1 MKLRDKATAQMK
13 QILSMKYGNS
23 ALKRDYD
30 NLAATKKS
38 LMRLC
43 AFAVINGGT
52 IGEAEKL
59 VIANIIVR
67 RYLNRSLEEL
77 ARIYKMLSGID
88 LPHNNGRYVNDNE
101 IEGSMNPVLKEYL
114 QSVELKEEDCYHSS
128 MQKLFIAINIVEEI
142 VRQLTDSTNPN
153 YAETRKSILMNIDS
167 LSKKRIYI
175 ELCDLMLVVKADKS
189 LMDCEREAFRVF
201 CKMTRIV
208 RSTLL
213 WQELS
218 ECNESVLWR
227 LPGRSYMHLLQQKRS
242 VDINDCRSVE
252 TSISFYDIKGPFV
265 DSIYYNLQ
273 RIQTLHQDVSF
284 YRNRKWTKRA
294 FVVFVLT
301 SIIIFLKVSYPQL
314 EPSNVLGAIQ
324 ETCEVP
330 AWISGLPDIGGSCS
344 EDVSNTN
351 TTVIPV
357 VALMFVV
364 LMVGV
369 WCIIMALPRH
379 LKSSV
384 IHWAR
389 CLRGRNVVL
398 WLLFL
403 VLSVIASLAFFL
415 FTLVLLLLFQPLCVL
430 GLTISIE
437 WMSFMQEYLH
447 ETTHPKKSYTLMW
460 IVVASIVVDVSMSI
474 AEHYNH
480 YHAISPNYVDV
491 IASALFSGCLSFIF
505 GKWLEN
511 HRMMAQQTQN
521 EMKQIVT
528 HIGKRVEV

>member
-1 MKLRDKATAQMK
+1 MNLRDKAMAQMT

-30 NLAATKKS
+30 NLASTKKS

-43 AFAVINGGT
+43 AFAVVDGGT
-52 IGEAEKL
+52 IGKAQKL

-67 RYLNRSLEEL
+67 RYLNRSLDEL
-77 ARIYKMLSGID
+77 AQIYRMLSGID
-88 LPHNNGRYVNDNE
+88 LPHSNDRYVNDDE
-101 IEGSMNPVLKEYL
+101 IEGSLNPILKEYV
-114 QSVELKEEDCYHSS
+114 QSVEEKDEDCYHSS
-128 MQKLFIAINIVEEI
+128 LQKLYIAINIVEEI
-142 VRQLTDSTNPN
+142 VRQLTDSTHPN

-167 LSKKRIYI
+167 LSKRRIYI

-201 CKMTRIV
+201 CKVTRIV

-218 ECNESVLWR
+218 ECNERVLWR
-227 LPGRSYMHLLQQKRS
+227 LPGRTCMHLVQQKRS
-242 VDINDCRSVE
+242 VDINDCRSIE
-252 TSISFYDIKGPFV
+252 ASISFYNIKGPFV
-265 DSIYYNLQ
+265 DSIYYSLQ
-273 RIQTLHQDVSF
+273 RIQALHQDVSF
-284 YRNRKWTKRA
+284 YRNRKWTQRA
-294 FVVFVLT
+294 FVIFVLT

-314 EPSNVLGAIQ
+314 EPSNVLSAIQ

-344 EDVSNTN
+344 DKNAS
-351 TTVIPV
+351 VIPI

-364 LMVGV
+364 LMVSV
-369 WCIIMALPRH
+369 WCIIMALPRR
-379 LKSSV
+379 LKNGF
-384 IHWAR
+384 IHWIR

-403 VLSVIASLAFFL
+403 VFSVIITIMFFL

-447 ETTHPKKSYTLMW
+447 ERTQPQKSYTLIW

-480 YHAISPNYVDV
+480 YYTMSPNYVDV

-511 HRMMAQQTQN
+511 HKMMAQQTQN
-521 EMKQIVT
+521 EMRRIVQM
-528 HIGKRVEV
+528 IGRRVEV